1 MMKPAHL
8 LCSALAVAFLLS
20 VQLQGAPR
28 SDIPTPA
35 ARKGAVELA
44 QRLAQTPTA
53 VNVQPAL
60 KSPFHPDSFKQPDP
74 EDSRGKAAVDASQ
87 PKVLTEKDILTA
99 ISEKVTPSG
108 TATLGGEQVLLIRQ
122 KKIKKGDRLSISF
135 EGQVY
140 EVEITDIQRTTF
152 SLRLNHTEI
161 TRPIKSGK

>member
-1 MMKPAHL
+1 MMKSAYL
-8 LCSALAVAFLLS
+8 LPSSLAAALLLAS
-20 VQLQGAPR
+20 QAQGAPK
-28 SDIPTPA
+28 SDLPTPA
-35 ARKGAVELA
+35 ARKASVDLAV
-44 QRLAQTPTA
+44 RLAQTSA
-53 VNVQPAL
+53 VVSVQPAL

-74 EDSRGKAAVDASQ
+74 EDSRGKPAADASQ